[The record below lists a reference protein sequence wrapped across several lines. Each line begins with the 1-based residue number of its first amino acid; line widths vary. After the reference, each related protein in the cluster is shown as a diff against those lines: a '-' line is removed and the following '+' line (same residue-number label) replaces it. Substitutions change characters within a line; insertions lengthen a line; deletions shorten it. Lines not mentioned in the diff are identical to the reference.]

1 MLTRATRPARRIKV
15 AGIRLNKDKRRAL
28 VDRNAAAMSRA
39 EPTAVSLEGE
49 LRHRLRSS
57 LCRQGADWIL
67 ADLLAAAIVEDAL
80 RKVGAQRP
88 TWQQGQPE
96 WTQEGVIYIQRTRCI
111 RCRWKLPPGHRK
123 CEIGRASWRA
133 RECLCV

>member
-1 MLTRATRPARRIKV
+1 
-15 AGIRLNKDKRRAL
+15 
-28 VDRNAAAMSRA
+28 MSRS
-39 EPTAVSLEGE
+39 EPTAFSLEGE

-111 RCRWKLPPGHRK
+111 RCRRSEEHTSELQSLMR
-123 CEIGRASWRA
+123 ISYAVF
-133 RECLCV
+133 CLKKKN

>member
-1 MLTRATRPARRIKV
+1 
-15 AGIRLNKDKRRAL
+15 
-28 VDRNAAAMSRA
+28 MSRS
-39 EPTAVSLEGE
+39 EPTAFSLEGE

-123 CEIGRASWRA
+123 YCSDRKSTR
-133 RECLCV
+133 LNSSN

>member
-1 MLTRATRPARRIKV
+1 MRIS
-15 AGIRLNKDKRRAL
+15 DW
-28 VDRNAAAMSRA
+28 
-39 EPTAVSLEGE
+39 
-49 LRHRLRSS
+49 SS
-57 LCRQGADWIL
+57 DVCS

-111 RCRWKLPPGHRK
+111 RCRWKLPPGHRNS
-123 CEIGRASWRA
+123 CSQLCAQGHLPARA
-133 RECLCV
+133 RPFTPCDGKAFAYAPR